1 MKPYKTLI
9 TILLVEKMTLIVVD
23 EISTVFFLIKKKKIK
38 QQELYIMIRVNC
50 IGDTML
56 RAIIIF
62 KLRAI
67 IIFNSILGGMWSVAT
82 TTKMTYQ

>member
-1 MKPYKTLI
+1 MRYQL
-9 TILLVEKMTLIVVD
+9 
-23 EISTVFFLIKKKKIK
+23 FFVYKKKKIK

>member
-23 EISTVFFLIKKKKIK
+23 EISTVFFFYKKKIK

-50 IGDTML
+50 KGDTM
-56 RAIIIF
+56 
-62 KLRAI
+62 LRAI

-82 TTKMTYQ
+82 TTKMTYR

>member
-50 IGDTML
+50 KGDTML
-56 RAIIIF
+56 Q
-62 KLRAI
+62 AI